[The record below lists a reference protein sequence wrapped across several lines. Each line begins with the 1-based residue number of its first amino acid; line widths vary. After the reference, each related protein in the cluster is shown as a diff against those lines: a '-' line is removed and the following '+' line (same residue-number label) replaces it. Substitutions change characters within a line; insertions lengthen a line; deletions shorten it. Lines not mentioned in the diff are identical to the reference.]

1 MAKVADQIR
10 SEPSSTF
17 WVSLR
22 YFSLTRL
29 VIAAVLLG
37 AVLMFGNDTDFGS
50 SDISLFVRTAIA
62 YAVLGTVLGYLAL
75 ARPQRFYLQLG
86 AQLLLDVFA
95 LTLLLHASEGTR
107 SGIALLYL
115 LPIAGTAILSP
126 PLFAV
131 FFAAVC
137 ALAVLIETVLR
148 GLSSEVSS
156 PLLVQA
162 GVYGIAY
169 FAIAIVMNRL
179 AAGLIAQEQISS
191 RRFRDLQSQ
200 IEINR
205 LVVADMQDGVLILSG
220 DGYPR
225 ALNPAAMRMLHL
237 RDANAI
243 HDEAWE
249 INPVAGILL
258 ERFNTWRRIGADAD
272 SFEMMIGNEERADG
286 FYGNDRVRARFVAAS
301 DDINETEQ
309 SRDFVV
315 FLEDLQRVDE
325 RAQDLKL
332 ASMGRLVASI
342 AHEIRNPLAAIS
354 HANALLREDLAGTPQ
369 ARLLDIVQENTRR
382 LDRIV
387 QNILQLARKG
397 SGEPQL
403 VHIKELLVD
412 VTSELEREKQVE
424 PGVLDVSLYGD
435 PILQFNPDHLRQV
448 LVNLLQNALRYASG
462 KPGSISVVVVPIL
475 PQIITGADGQGLAK
489 SSTERIEVIVQDDG
503 EAIDDDTRRHLF
515 EPFFTTHHRGTGLGL
530 YLARELCLANG
541 ATLGFVPNAN
551 EKKKGGFVVNAAG
564 GTV

>member
-1 MAKVADQIR
+1 MARADR
-10 SEPSSTF
+10 LANEPSATF

-37 AVLMFGNDTDFGS
+37 AVLLFGSDTDFGS
-50 SDISLFVRTAIA
+50 SDIDLFVRTAVA
-62 YAVLGTVLGYLAL
+62 YAVLGTLFGYLAL

-86 AQLLLDVFA
+86 AQLVLDVAA
-95 LTLLLHASEGTR
+95 LTLLLHASEGAR

-126 PLFAV
+126 PLFAA

-137 ALAVLIETVLR
+137 AIAVLIETVLR
-148 GLSSEVSS
+148 GLSGEVSS
-156 PLLVQA
+156 PALVQA

-179 AAGLIAQEQISS
+179 AAGVIAQEQISI

-220 DGYPR
+220 DGFPR
-225 ALNPAAMRMLHL
+225 SLNPAAMRMLHL
-237 RDANAI
+237 RDVNGI
-243 HDEAWE
+243 QDEAWDA
-249 INPVAGILL
+249 NPVAQVLL
-258 ERFNTWRRIGADAD
+258 ERFDTWRRVGAAAD
-272 SFEMMIGNEERADG
+272 SFEMTVGSAERADAI
-286 FYGNDRVRARFVAAS
+286 YGSDRVRARFVAAS
-301 DDINETEQ
+301 EENDENQDT
-309 SRDFVV
+309 VV

-354 HANALLREDLAGTPQ
+354 HANALLKEDLQDTAQG
-369 ARLLDIVQENTRR
+369 RLLDIVQENTRR

-387 QNILQLARKG
+387 QNILQLARRG
-397 SGEPQL
+397 GGEPQQ
-403 VHIKELLVD
+403 VRIKGLLDEVI
-412 VTSELEREKQVE
+412 SELERDGQVE
-424 PGVLDVSLYGD
+424 PGVLDVSLFGD
-435 PILQFNPDHLRQV
+435 PALQFNPDHLRQV

-475 PQIITGADGQGLAK
+475 PQIVTGADGNALTK
-489 SSTERIEVIVQDDG
+489 SSTERMEVIVQDDG
-503 EAIDDDTRRHLF
+503 EVIDDDTRRHLF

-551 EKKKGGFVVNAAG
+551 EKKKGSFVVNAAG